1 MSQDKHIYTFYE
13 EIGHGGMGTVYRAVH
28 NDTKEEVAI
37 KVLHQEL
44 VHDQEQVKRF
54 EREART
60 QGKIEH
66 PNVIHFIAVYEHDKS
81 VGIVMELLKGCSLK
95 QYIKHHGTLSTAE
108 ASHVM
113 HELMQGLSAAHEH
126 GITHRDLKPSNIFIC
141 DDGNIKIMDFG
152 LAKSSQTQDDITD
165 SGNNPIGS
173 YYFMAPEQILGQ
185 KIDTRTDLYAIGIIL
200 FKLVTNEL
208 PFTSNGGGE
217 FEVME
222 KQIRQDPPKPQDINS
237 DVSPLLSD
245 IILKLLQKDPE
256 QRFQNCQELSQKLET
271 LDEKSALSLHGQS
284 EIKHFSDLQYRPNQT
299 TSSVPSVHFHEPVEP
314 DENIVK
320 NTLLWAFKTQSPN
333 MSDIPPL
340 DLISPP
346 PLKRSTLQRL
356 REGIATIAPLPE
368 IWHKIQAVLNDQDS
382 AASDLAKWVEK
393 DPVLTAH
400 ILKICNS
407 AAYAIPGG
415 PPVTHIALALTRLGM
430 DAAQDIVLQML
441 MPDFGK
447 DETQNEV
454 QYLYFHA
461 QAIALFTRLL
471 SEYGQI
477 VERQSAGL
485 FGMLHD
491 IGKLVI
497 LHIEDKDKLETLTES
512 IAQGTPALRA
522 EWDVLG
528 YTHIDAGMMLAL
540 HWKLPRNIHH
550 FIYYHHH
557 PCWHNMDSWPNDV
570 QPAIMLVHLSHIMLS
585 TMSVDEEIPNIWQQN
600 MRSHVPESKKL
611 LHRSLHLPVSD
622 VGFYNQMEHELQR
635 LRLQFPDLFTNE
647 A

>member
-13 EIGHGGMGTVYRAVH
+13 DIGHGGMGTVYRAVH
-28 NDTKEEVAI
+28 NDTHEEVAI

-44 VHDQEQVKRF
+44 IHDQEQVKRF

-66 PNVIHFIAVYEHDKS
+66 PNVIRFIAVYEHDKS

-95 QYIKHHGTLSTAE
+95 QYLKHHGSLSTAE
-108 ASHVM
+108 ACYVIHA
-113 HELMQGLSAAHEH
+113 LIQGLSAAHEL

-141 DDGNIKIMDFG
+141 DDGTIKIMDFG
-152 LAKSSQTQDDITD
+152 LAKSNQSQDDITD

-185 KIDTRTDLYAIGIIL
+185 ELDTRTDLYAIGIIL
-200 FKLVTNEL
+200 FKLVSNEL

-222 KQIRQDPPKPQDINS
+222 KQIRQDPPNPQDINA
-237 DVSPLLSD
+237 DISPELSK
-245 IILKLLQKDPE
+245 IILTLLQKDPDK
-256 QRFQNCQELSQKLET
+256 RFQSCQELALALDKLGKRSE
-271 LDEKSALSLHGQS
+271 LSLAGKTT
-284 EIKHFSDLQYRPNQT
+284 IKNFSDLQYRPNQT
-299 TSSVPSVHFHEPVEP
+299 TSTIPSSHFHEPE
-314 DENIVK
+314 DNDDHIVP
-320 NTLLWAFKTQSPN
+320 NSLLWAFKTQSPS
-333 MSDIPPL
+333 MPDLPPL

-368 IWHKIQAVLNDQDS
+368 IWHKIQSVLNDQDS

-400 ILKICNS
+400 ILKVCNS
-407 AAYAIPGG
+407 AAYAIPGS

-441 MPDFGK
+441 MPEIGNE
-447 DETQNEV
+447 ETKKEV

-461 QAIALFTRLL
+461 QAIALFSRVL

-477 VERQSAGL
+477 VDRQSASL

-497 LHIEDKDKLETLTES
+497 LHIESQDKLNILAEH
-512 IAQGTPALRA
+512 IAQGTPALKA

-557 PCWHNMDSWPNDV
+557 PCWHAMDSWPNDV
-570 QPAIMLVHLSHIMLS
+570 QPAIMLAHLSHIMLS
-585 TMSVDEEIPNIWQQN
+585 SMQSNEEVANIWQHT
-600 MRSHVPESKKL
+600 MRSHVPESKKM
-611 LHRSLHLPVSD
+611 LHRSLHLPVND

-635 LRLQFPDLFTNE
+635 LRLQFPDLF
-647 A
+647 ASQD